1 MKLFRLKEEGSKKI
15 WDSRIIP
22 NVLLYEQSILANHKE
37 IRTKAFNSLFELS
50 NQIRPDYNDLLD
62 EETKQELLS
71 LEEEI
76 RKWHKEG

>member
-1 MKLFRLKEEGSKKI
+1 MSLSKIKEPAQKKI
-15 WDSRIIP
+15 WNSRIIP
-22 NVLLYEQSILANHKE
+22 NTLLYEQSILSNSSE
-37 IRTKAFNSLFELS
+37 IRARAFNSLFELS

-76 RKWHKEG
+76 QKWHKEG